1 MSASIETERKFVIVK
16 PDVEFISSLDGYTL
30 SEIEQTYLLS
40 SPTVTRRV
48 RLRRYQDRTVYTETK
63 KIRIGRMSA
72 EEDEREISEGEY
84 KTLLTQIA
92 PGTVT
97 LRKTRIT
104 FEYSERVF
112 EMDVYPEWQR
122 SCILEVE
129 LDREDAPLS
138 MPPFLEIIA
147 EVTGDRRYSNAAMSY
162 EFPKEL
168 I

>member
-1 MSASIETERKFVIVK
+1 MSALIETERKFVIAM
-16 PDVEFISSLDGYTL
+16 PDVELISSLDGYTL

-63 KIRIGRMSA
+63 KIRIGIMSA
-72 EEDEREISEGEY
+72 EEDEREISEDEY
-84 KTLLTQIA
+84 RTLLTQIA

-112 EMDVYPEWQR
+112 EMDIYPEWQR

-138 MPPFLEIIA
+138 MPPFLEVIA

>member
-1 MSASIETERKFVIVK
+1 VSASIETERKFVIAM
-16 PDVEFISSLDGYTL
+16 PDVELISSLDGYTL

-48 RLRRYQDRTVYTETK
+48 RLRRYQNRTVYTETK

-72 EEDEREISEGEY
+72 EEDEREISEDEY
-84 KTLLTQIA
+84 RTLLTQIA

-112 EMDVYPEWQR
+112 EMDIYPEWQR

>member
-1 MSASIETERKFVIVK
+1 M
-16 PDVEFISSLDGYTL
+16 PDVELISSLDGYTL

-72 EEDEREISEGEY
+72 EEDEREISEDEY
-84 KTLLTQIA
+84 RMLLTQIA

-112 EMDVYPEWQR
+112 EMVIYPEWQR

-138 MPPFLEIIA
+138 MPPFLEVIA
-147 EVTGDRRYSNAAMSY
+147 EVTGDRHYSNAAMSY